1 MVDRVNDL
9 REFLAIPGVR
19 VFLAN
24 LCLPLLPCF
33 RYYPSHRNLLG
44 LPKISKHTHIYTD
57 VLLTKN
63 LRSYKHT
70 KLLKRVKCFEWTNIK
85 LHSSIYMYL
94 FKTIAA
100 VSPLF
105 QAMRSLCNCVC
116 CKFITYYANKSH
128 ICLGNLTFHKT
139 IRT

>member
-63 LRSYKHT
+63 LGSYKHT
-70 KLLKRVKCFEWTNIK
+70 KLIKRVKSFE
-85 LHSSIYMYL
+85 
-94 FKTIAA
+94 
-100 VSPLF
+100 
-105 QAMRSLCNCVC
+105 
-116 CKFITYYANKSH
+116 
-128 ICLGNLTFHKT
+128 
-139 IRT
+139 